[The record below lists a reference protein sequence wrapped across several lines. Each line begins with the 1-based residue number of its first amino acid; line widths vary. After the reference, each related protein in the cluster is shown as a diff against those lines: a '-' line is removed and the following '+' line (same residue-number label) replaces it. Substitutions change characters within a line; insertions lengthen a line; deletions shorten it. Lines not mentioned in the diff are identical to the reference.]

1 MRRVTLHEIL
11 SRTVQIV
18 AHDISAK
25 KLVVTRDF
33 QATNDLLVGDPARCA
48 SLSLSLVRARPAK
61 LVPLDWWPLSLLM
74 LFWVE

>member
-1 MRRVTLHEIL
+1 MLSMRRVTLHEIL

-33 QATNDLLVGDPARCA
+33 QATNDLVVGDPARCA
-48 SLSLSLVRARPAK
+48 SLSSARARPNSCH
-61 LVPLDWWPLSLLM
+61 LIGGH
-74 LFWVE
+74 